1 MLHIEQI
8 PGNRNN
14 LYQYL
19 LLQDLYFI
27 PDSRSL
33 FEHRVFRIA

>member
-1 MLHIEQI
+1 MLHTEQI

-19 LLQDLYFI
+19 LLQDPYFI
-27 PDSRSL
+27 PDSCCL
-33 FEHRVFRIA
+33 LKFQILA